1 MTENYDN
8 ENIDNMIESFE
19 NLNELSE
26 SINFIFLKMNLN
38 SKYIHLEELLVN
50 FPKLKKSEQDILKKT
65 IFNGKTKIQ
74 KQKFLNNINNLLMYI
89 IKQN

>member
-26 SINFIFLKMNLN
+26 IINFIFLKMNLN